1 MHLPE
6 LGSYPLT
13 LRDYEVNN
21 PRPGELLLDYTN
33 FELYYINRNTGE
45 RVSMAQDIYQ
55 RILNARMQN
64 TNIVRYDNT
73 EHPTPVVEGN
83 LSLQN
88 ATVSGTKV
96 VLQETKYTYA
106 EYREE
111 PQRYTLILDETMY
124 IYPPIEEREY
134 NTFYYIINY
143 INTVEIEEESDEPI

>member
-13 LRDYEVNN
+13 LRDFEVNN
-21 PRPGELLLDYTN
+21 PRRGELLLDYTN

-55 RILNARMQN
+55 RILRARMQN
-64 TNIVRYDNT
+64 TNIIRYDNT
-73 EHPTPVVEGN
+73 EHPSPVVNSN

-88 ATVSGTKV
+88 GVVSGTTVK
-96 VLQETKYTYA
+96 LQETRDTYA
-106 EYREE
+106 QYREE
-111 PQRYTLILDETMY
+111 PQRYTLILDESMY

-134 NTFYYIINY
+134 NTIYFIINHV
-143 INTVEIEEESDEPI
+143 NEIQ

>member
-21 PRPGELLLDYTN
+21 SRPGELLLDYTN

-45 RVSMAQDIYQ
+45 RISMAKDIYQ
-55 RILNARMQN
+55 RILRAKVQN
-64 TNIVRYDNT
+64 TNIIRYDNT
-73 EHPTPVVEGN
+73 EHPLPVMNGN
-83 LSLQN
+83 LSLQD
-88 ATVSGTKV
+88 ATVSGTTVKM
-96 VLQETKYTYA
+96 QETKYTYTQ
-106 EYREE
+106 YREA
-111 PQRYTLILDETMY
+111 PQRYTLVLDETRY

-143 INTVEIEEESDEPI
+143 AHTVEIED